1 MGRRG
6 PAPRFTHELRVNVR
20 PEHRSAVLALAE
32 ASHVS
37 VSSVVRS
44 ALDGFLRITPDQ
56 EDQRWDNEPSR

>member
-6 PAPRFTHELRVNVR
+6 PAPMFTDELRVNVR
-20 PEHRSAVLALAE
+20 PEQRSAVFALAE

-44 ALDGFLRITPDQ
+44 ALDGFLHVTSDQ
-56 EDQRWDNEPSR
+56 EEESWDSKPTG